1 MSRTDSLIVIT
12 SLAIAVAAIARRRLL
27 SPDILR
33 AALVPGE
40 VPNVRALIDALHE
53 VGENERAIGLVEQL
67 VQLAS
72 LGGWKAAI
80 AAAPAHAVESWDAAV
95 AMARGE

>member
-1 MSRTDSLIVIT
+1 MSRTDSLLVVT
-12 SLAIAVAAIARRRLL
+12 SLAIAVAAIARRRLF
-27 SPDILR
+27 SRDILR

-40 VPNVRALIDALHE
+40 VPNVRMLIDALHE
-53 VGENERAIGLVEQL
+53 VGEDARAIGLLEQL

-80 AAAPAHAVESWDAAV
+80 AVVPAHAVESWDGAV
-95 AMARGE
+95 AVAREV